1 MEFCMKKMGG
11 FCAKKSPKNEPKKW
25 GVFRVLNF
33 SNLRNF
39 FTQFSRWKNAKNF
52 REKARFWMIMQEI

>member
-1 MEFCMKKMGG
+1 MEFYVKNLPV
-11 FCAKKSPKNEPKKW
+11 FDAKKSPKNELKKW